1 VRLGNPLSTDLLT
14 FSPLVVAVV
23 AFASTNVDDLFLL
36 GSLFVDSEFRT
47 GSVVLGQ
54 FFGMAFL
61 VIVSILAAL
70 FTLPIP
76 GGWVSALGL
85 APLLLGFQ
93 RLWRLFK
100 NRRGATRTS
109 ENRLDFVGKERLR
122 FRWAKSEMAYV
133 TLLTI
138 ANGGDNLGVYISLF
152 SIQRSIIPFFTL
164 VFALMTA
171 LWCVLGYYLT
181 SHRVFGDQIKRYG
194 RFIVPFV
201 LIGIGLNVLSH
212 GFDSRPMDTRSSQLP
227 ALTTDPK
234 KL

>member
-1 VRLGNPLSTDLLT
+1 
-14 FSPLVVAVV
+14 
-23 AFASTNVDDLFLL
+23 
-36 GSLFVDSEFRT
+36 
-47 GSVVLGQ
+47 
-54 FFGMAFL
+54 
-61 VIVSILAAL
+61 
-70 FTLPIP
+70 
-76 GGWVSALGL
+76 
-85 APLLLGFQ
+85 
-93 RLWRLFK
+93 
-100 NRRGATRTS
+100 
-109 ENRLDFVGKERLR
+109 
-122 FRWAKSEMAYV
+122 MAYV